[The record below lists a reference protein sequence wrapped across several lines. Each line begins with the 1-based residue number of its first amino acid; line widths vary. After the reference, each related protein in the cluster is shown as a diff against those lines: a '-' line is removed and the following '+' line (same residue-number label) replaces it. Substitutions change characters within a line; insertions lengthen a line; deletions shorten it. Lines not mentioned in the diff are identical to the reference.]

1 MHEPWKDP
9 IVEEIRKIR
18 RQIEKENGDD
28 LNRMAEAYYEN
39 QRLHP
44 EKYVTRRPRRENQGA
59 A

>member
-1 MHEPWKDP
+1 MHETFKDP

-28 LNRMAEAYYEN
+28 LDRMAEAYYEN
-39 QRLHP
+39 QRRHP
-44 EKYVTRRPRRENQGA
+44 EKYVTRHPRHEDQGA